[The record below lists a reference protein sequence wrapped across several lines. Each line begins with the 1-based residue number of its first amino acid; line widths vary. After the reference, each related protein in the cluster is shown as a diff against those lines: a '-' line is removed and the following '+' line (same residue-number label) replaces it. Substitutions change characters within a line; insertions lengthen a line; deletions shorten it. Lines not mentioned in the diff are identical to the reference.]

1 VLSIRAT
8 DKAKPDFESG
18 ETESCPNHIGIG
30 TAFENQKKVFDMSDD
45 TTTITIDKENWRK
58 LNRMKRDP
66 SDTLNDVLTQLLEEV
81 EGADEE

>member
-1 VLSIRAT
+1 MLPIRT
-8 DKAKPDFESG
+8 VDKAKPDFESG
-18 ETESCPNHIGIG
+18 EAESCPNHLGIG
-30 TAFENQKKVFDMSDD
+30 TAFENPEKVFGMSDD

-66 SDTLNDVLTQLLEEV
+66 SDTLNDVLTQLLEEA

>member
-1 VLSIRAT
+1 
-8 DKAKPDFESG
+8 
-18 ETESCPNHIGIG
+18 
-30 TAFENQKKVFDMSDD
+30 MSDD

-66 SDTLNDVLTQLLEEV
+66 SDTLNDVLTQLLEEA